1 MRGDGGVSV
10 SLFASNELLLSVN
23 IIHKGLI
30 NKNEPVR
37 RI

>member
-23 IIHKGLI
+23 IIHNGLI
-30 NKNEPVR
+30 NNNEPVR